1 MPAYAI
7 YFRCNECKNE
17 HPLHLRIH
25 LHIGPD
31 HKDTLAAFL
40 LRHSMPTRLMTIR
53 GRKVFCLKTDKK
65 FELENADQIF
75 LPPFTANFIPDERQY
90 PDPQKRKYSVETLI
104 PIRAIPEPRGSILS
118 CFRHAPKTYVLGGKR
133 FLLSPQRSN

>member
-7 YFRCNECKNE
+7 YFRCNECKTE

-40 LRHSMPTRLMTIR
+40 LRHSMPTQLMTIR
-53 GRKVFCLKTDKK
+53 GRKVFCLRMGKK

-75 LPPFTANFIPDERQY
+75 LTPFTANFIPDERQY
-90 PDPQKRKYSVETLI
+90 PDPQKRK
-104 PIRAIPEPRGSILS
+104 
-118 CFRHAPKTYVLGGKR
+118 
-133 FLLSPQRSN
+133 